1 MGELLIVENPRHRRK
16 SRRNP
21 HRRRHARRGN
31 PHRRHR
37 RHARSN
43 PHRRHRRHHGRRI
56 NPHRRRRSN
65 PMSLNGVLGQVKPV
79 VKEGFIQA
87 AGAIGLDAVWGQI
100 NSRLPAQIQ
109 GSPYLQFAVK
119 CLAAVGVGWLGGKVF
134 RGRARDFAVGGVTV
148 AAHDLLKSTLQSN
161 MPSVFGAGG
170 SLALS
175 GYGSYLSGSA
185 PIVGTA
191 TFPRTRTVPQTTF
204 GAYLSGSSGSSDGA
218 GVYSD
223 DCTGFDPWG
232 DGA

>member
-1 MGELLIVENPRHRRK
+1 MGELLLVENPHKRRK

-21 HRRRHARRGN
+21 HRRKARRGNPHRRRYARRGNPHRRRYARRGN
-31 PHRRHR
+31 PHRRHAR
-37 RHARSN
+37 RY
-43 PHRRHRRHHGRRI
+43 
-56 NPHRRRRSN
+56 SN

-87 AGAIGLDAVWGQI
+87 AGAIGLDAVWGQL
-100 NSRLPAQIQ
+100 NSRLPASIQ
-109 GSPYLQFAVK
+109 GNTYLQFAVK

-134 RGRARDFAVGGVTV
+134 KGRARDFAVGGVTV
-148 AAHDLLKSTLQSN
+148 AAHDLLKSTLQTN
-161 MPSVFGAGG
+161 MPSLFGTGG
-170 SLALS
+170 TLALS
-175 GYGSYLSGSA
+175 GYGAYLSGSA

-218 GVYSD
+218 GVYTD
-223 DCTGFDPWG
+223 DCMGFDPWG